1 MSKNGHSETP
11 LLDDLEK
18 GPWPSFVV
26 EMKRAAEKN
35 ASAKDLI
42 KQLERSYVD
51 RIGHWKHGGIVGV
64 KGYGGGV
71 IGRYSDL
78 PEEYPAVS
86 EFHTFR
92 VNQPSGWF
100 YTTDKLRQ
108 LCDVWD
114 KHGSGLTNMHG
125 ATGDIIL
132 LGAPTSALQPC
143 FDDLAEI
150 GFDLGG
156 SGSDMRTPSCCVG
169 PGRCEYAC
177 IDTLELLYSITMEF
191 QSELH
196 RPMFPYKS
204 KIKISG
210 CPNDCVAAIPRSDIA
225 VVGTWRDEIRID
237 PAEVANYASNG
248 IDIQSEVIDLCPT
261 NCMNWDAASNTLTID
276 NAECNRCMH
285 CINLM
290 PKALRTGKQ
299 RGATI
304 LVGGKAPIVHGALL
318 SWVIVPFMPMEPPFD
333 EFKDL
338 VRRIWDWW
346 DENGKMRERLG
357 ELINRLGM
365 RRFLKDV
372 GLPASPAMIRA
383 PRANPYYFW
392 DPEEVK

>member
-1 MSKNGHSETP
+1 MAEDSKTP
-11 LLDDLEK
+11 LLDDLED
-18 GPWPSFVV
+18 GPWPSFVT
-26 EMKRAAEKN
+26 EMKRAAEKKE
-35 ASAKDLI
+35 SAKDLLL
-42 KQLERSYVD
+42 QLERSYVD
-51 RIGHWKHGGIVGV
+51 KTGHWKHGGIVGV
-64 KGYGGGV
+64 RGYGGGV

-78 PEEYPAVS
+78 PEEFPAVA

-92 VNQPSGWF
+92 VNMPAGWF

-132 LGAPTSALQPC
+132 LGAPSNALQVC
-143 FDDLAEI
+143 FDDLSEI

-169 PGRCEYAC
+169 PARCEYAC
-177 IDTLELLYSITMEF
+177 IDTLDMLHELTLEF
-191 QSELH
+191 QDELH

-204 KIKISG
+204 KIKIAG
-210 CPNDCVAAIPRSDIA
+210 CANDCVASVARSDISII
-225 VVGTWRDEIRID
+225 GTWRDMIRID
-237 PAEVANYASNG
+237 QAEVARYADEG
-248 IDIQSEVIDLCPT
+248 MDIQAEVVKLCPT
-261 NCMNWDAASNTLTID
+261 GCITYDPAEKTLAID
-276 NAECNRCMH
+276 NVECNRCMH
-285 CINLM
+285 CINLLSRAVR
-290 PKALRTGKQ
+290 PGVE

-304 LVGGKAPIVHGALL
+304 LVGGKAPIVRGALL
-318 SWVIVPFMPMEPPFD
+318 SWVIIPFMKMEPPY
-333 EFKDL
+333 EELKDL

-365 RRFLKDV
+365 RAFLKAID
-372 GLPASPAMIRA
+372 LPAVPQMIRV

>member
-1 MSKNGHSETP
+1 MSESETP
-11 LLDDLEK
+11 LLDELEE
-18 GPWPSFVV
+18 GPWPSFVT
-26 EMKRAAEKN
+26 EMKRAAEKKD
-35 ASAKDLI
+35 AAKDLLR
-42 KQLERSYVD
+42 QLERSYQD
-51 RIGHWKHGGIVGV
+51 RVGYWKHGGIVGV
-64 KGYGGGV
+64 RGYGGGV

-78 PEEYPAVS
+78 PDEFPAVS

-92 VNQPSGWF
+92 VNMPSGWF

-114 KHGSGLTNMHG
+114 KHGSGLTNLHG

-177 IDTLELLYSITMEF
+177 IDTLELLYNITMEF

-210 CPNDCVAAIPRSDIA
+210 CANDCVAAIPRSDIS
-225 VVGTWRDEIRID
+225 VIGTWRDEIQVNPD
-237 PAEVANYASNG
+237 GVVYHAENG
-248 IDIQSEVIDLCPT
+248 VDIQAEVIDLCPT
-261 NCMNWDAASNTLTID
+261 KCMGWDAGTKTLSID
-276 NAECNRCMH
+276 NKECNRCMH
-285 CINLM
+285 CINIL
-290 PKALRTGKQ
+290 PRGLRPGKE

-304 LVGGKAPIVHGALL
+304 LVGGKAPIVKGALL
-318 SWVIVPFMPMEPPFD
+318 SWVIVPFMKMEPPFD
-333 EFKDL
+333 EMKEL
-338 VRRIWDWW
+338 IENIWEWW

-365 RRFLKDV
+365 RAFLKAVD
-372 GLPASPAMIRA
+372 LPPLPQMIRE

>member
-1 MSKNGHSETP
+1 MSESETP
-11 LLDDLEK
+11 LLDQLEE
-18 GPWPSFVV
+18 GPWPSFVK
-26 EMKRAAEKN
+26 EIKRAADKK
-35 ASAKDLI
+35 AAAKDLLR
-42 KQLERSYVD
+42 QLERSYED
-51 RIGHWKHGGIVGV
+51 KIGHWKHGGIVGV
-64 KGYGGGV
+64 RGYGGGV

-78 PEEYPAVS
+78 PEEFPGVA

-100 YTTDKLRQ
+100 YTTDKLRE

-114 KHGSGLTNMHG
+114 KWGSGLTNMHG

-132 LGAPTSALQPC
+132 LGAPTDALQPC
-143 FDDLAEI
+143 FDDLAEV

-177 IDTLELLYSITMEF
+177 IDTLDLLHEITMEY

-210 CPNDCVAAIPRSDIA
+210 CPNDCVAAVPRSDISII
-225 VVGTWRDEIRID
+225 GTWRDDIQVD
-237 PAEVANYASNG
+237 PEGVRYYANNG
-248 IDIQSEVIDLCPT
+248 IDIQEEVISMCPT
-261 NCMNWDAASNTLTID
+261 KALSYDAATQTLSIE
-276 NAECNRCMH
+276 NEECNRCMH

-290 PKALRTGKQ
+290 PRALRPGKT

-304 LVGGKAPIVHGALL
+304 LVGGKAPIVKGALL
-318 SWVIVPFMPMEPPFD
+318 SWVIVPFMELEPPYD
-333 EFKDL
+333 NLKELIEK
-338 VRRIWDWW
+338 IWDWW

-357 ELINRLGM
+357 ELIHRLGM
-365 RRFLKDV
+365 RSFLKAVD
-372 GLPASPAMIRA
+372 LPPVPQMIHA

>member
-1 MSKNGHSETP
+1 MTESKTP
-11 LLDDLEK
+11 MLDELEH
-18 GPWPSFVV
+18 GPWPSFVT
-26 EMKRAAEKN
+26 EIKRAAEKKE
-35 ASAKDLI
+35 AAKDLLS
-42 KQLERSYVD
+42 QLEHSYHD

-64 KGYGGGV
+64 RGYGGGV
-71 IGRYSDL
+71 IGRYSDM
-78 PEEYPAVS
+78 PEEYPAIA

-132 LGAPTSALQPC
+132 LGAPTAALQPC

-177 IDTLELLYSITMEF
+177 IDTLDLLYSVTMEY
-191 QSELH
+191 QNELH

-210 CPNDCVAAIPRSDIA
+210 CPNDCVASVARSDIS
-225 VVGTWRDEIRID
+225 VVGTWHDHIQVD
-237 PAEVANYASNG
+237 PAEVAAYASNG
-248 IDIQSEVIDLCPT
+248 IDIQEEVVDMCPTGCMKFDPAAKTLVIDNP
-261 NCMNWDAASNTLTID
+261 
-276 NAECNRCMH
+276 ECNRCMH

-290 PKALRTGKQ
+290 PKALHIGKE

-304 LVGGKAPIVHGALL
+304 LVGGKAPIVRGALL
-318 SWVIVPFMPMEPPFD
+318 SWVIVPFMKMEPPYT

-338 VRRIWDWW
+338 VEKIWDWW

-365 RRFLKDV
+365 RAFLKAMD
-372 GLPASPAMIRA
+372 LEAIPQMIRI

>member
-1 MSKNGHSETP
+1 MSESETP
-11 LLDDLEK
+11 MLDELEN
-18 GPWPSFVV
+18 GPWPSFVS
-26 EMKRAAEKN
+26 EMKRAAENKE
-35 ASAKDLI
+35 AAKDLLR
-42 KQLERSYVD
+42 QLERSYHD
-51 RIGHWKHGGIVGV
+51 KIGHWKHGGIVGV
-64 KGYGGGV
+64 RGYGGGV

-78 PEEYPAVS
+78 PEEFPAVA

-92 VNQPSGWF
+92 VNHPSGWF

-132 LGAPTSALQPC
+132 LGAPSDELQSC

-177 IDTLELLYSITMEF
+177 IDTLDLLYNVTMEF
-191 QSELH
+191 QNELH

-204 KIKISG
+204 KIKIAG
-210 CPNDCVAAIPRSDIA
+210 CPNDCVAAVARSDIS
-225 VVGTWRDEIRID
+225 VVGTWRSNIQINAE
-237 PAEVANYASNG
+237 EVAKYASNG
-248 IDIQSEVIDLCPT
+248 NGFDIQSEVVDLCPT
-261 NCMNWDAASNTLTID
+261 GSMSFDAETKTLSID
-276 NAECNRCMH
+276 DAECNRCMH

-290 PKALRTGKQ
+290 PKALRPGKE

-304 LVGGKAPIVHGALL
+304 LVGGKAPIVKGALL
-318 SWVIVPFMPMEPPFD
+318 SWVIVPFMKMDPPYE

-338 VRRIWDWW
+338 VTKIWDWW

-365 RRFLKDV
+365 RAFLKAVD
-372 GLPASPAMIRA
+372 LPPVPQMIRV

>member
-1 MSKNGHSETP
+1 MAKDSKTP
-11 LLDDLEK
+11 LLDQLEE
-18 GPWPSFVV
+18 GPWPSFVT
-26 EMKRAAEKN
+26 EIKRAAEKKD
-35 ASAKDLI
+35 SAKDLLH
-42 KQLERSYVD
+42 QLERSYVD

-78 PEEYPAVS
+78 PEEFPAVA

-92 VNQPSGWF
+92 VNMPSGWF
-100 YTTDKLRQ
+100 YTTEKLRA

-114 KHGSGLTNMHG
+114 KHGSSLTNMHG

-169 PGRCEYAC
+169 PARCEFAC
-177 IDTLELLYSITMEF
+177 IDTLELLHSTTMEF
-191 QSELH
+191 QDELH

-210 CPNDCVAAIPRSDIA
+210 CPNDCVASVARSDFSVI
-225 VVGTWRDEIRID
+225 GTWRDSIRVD
-237 PAEVANYASNG
+237 DKEVANYANEG
-248 IDIQSEVIDLCPT
+248 LDIQAEVVDLCPT
-261 NCMNWDAASNTLTID
+261 GCMKWNADEKKLSID
-276 NAECNRCMH
+276 NGECNRCMH

-290 PKALRTGKQ
+290 PKALRPGKEK
-299 RGATI
+299 GATI
-304 LVGGKAPIVHGALL
+304 LVGGKAPIVRGALL
-318 SWVIVPFMPMEPPFD
+318 SWVIVPFMKMEPPYT
-333 EFKDL
+333 EFKEL
-338 VRRIWDWW
+338 IRKIWEWW

-365 RRFLKDV
+365 RTFLKAI
-372 GLPASPAMIRA
+372 GLPPVPQMIRV

>member
-1 MSKNGHSETP
+1 M
-11 LLDDLEK
+11 LDELEQ
-18 GPWPSFVV
+18 GPWPSFVT
-26 EMKRAAEKN
+26 EMKRAAEKKE
-35 ASAKDLI
+35 AARDLI
-42 KQLERSYVD
+42 NQLERSYVD

-78 PEEYPAVS
+78 PEEFPAVA

-100 YTTDKLRQ
+100 YTTEKLRQ

-177 IDTLELLYSITMEF
+177 IDTLDILYDVTMEY
-191 QSELH
+191 QNELH

-210 CPNDCVAAIPRSDIA
+210 CANDCVAAVPRSDIA
-225 VVGTWRDEIRID
+225 IIGTWRDQIQVD
-237 PAEVANYASNG
+237 QAAVAQYAAQG
-248 IDIQSEVIDLCPT
+248 FDITGEVIALCPT
-261 NCMNWDAASNTLTID
+261 KCMKYDAAAGTLHIED
-276 NAECNRCMH
+276 SECNRCMH
-285 CINLM
+285 CLNLM
-290 PKALRTGKQ
+290 SKALRIGKE

-304 LVGGKAPIVHGALL
+304 LVGGKAPIVHGAML
-318 SWVIVPFMPMEPPFD
+318 SHVIVPFMKMEPPYT
-333 EFKDL
+333 EFKEL
-338 VRRIWDWW
+338 LEKIWDWW

-365 RRFLKDV
+365 RTFLKAVD
-372 GLPASPAMIRA
+372 LPPAPQMIRI

>member
-1 MSKNGHSETP
+1 M
-11 LLDDLEK
+11 LDDLEN

-26 EMKRAAEKN
+26 EMKRAAERKE
-35 ASAKDLI
+35 SARDLLF
-42 KQLERSYVD
+42 QLERSYHD

-71 IGRYSDL
+71 IGRYSDM
-78 PEEYPAVS
+78 PEEFPGVA

-92 VNQPSGWF
+92 VNQPAGWF

-114 KHGSGLTNMHG
+114 KHGSGLTNFHG

-177 IDTLELLYSITMEF
+177 IDTLDLLENITLEF
-191 QSELH
+191 QDELH

-210 CPNDCVAAIPRSDIA
+210 CPNDCVAAVPRSDIS
-225 VVGTWRDEIRID
+225 VVGTWRDKIQVD
-237 PAEVANYASNG
+237 PDGVAYYASTG
-248 IDIQSEVIDLCPT
+248 LDIQCEVVDLCPT
-261 NCMNWDAASNTLTID
+261 RCMRWNPVSQTLTID
-276 NAECNRCMH
+276 DAECNRCMH
-285 CINLM
+285 CINQM
-290 PKALRTGKQ
+290 PRALRPGKE

-304 LVGGKAPIVHGALL
+304 LVGGKAPIVRGALL
-318 SWVIVPFMPMEPPFD
+318 SWVIVPFMKMEPPYD

-338 VRRIWDWW
+338 IRRIWEWW

-365 RRFLKDV
+365 RVFLKAMD
-372 GLPASPAMIRA
+372 LPPVPQMIRA

-392 DPEEVK
+392 DREEVK